1 MDMKKTYSKV
11 EEKLD
16 SDICDLIKKP
26 NMNRDELMML
36 SQAVDI
42 LKDISTIKA
51 MDEYG
56 GNEDEYSSASFASRA
71 SNRRSMDYSR
81 GYEDGMSMAQNRS
94 PRTGRFISGDESY
107 GYSEEMS
114 GRRYM
119 DGSRDGY
126 SNAREGSRE
135 GGSRDGYSNARDGRS
150 GHSINDRMVDNIER
164 MYDNAETEHERAELK
179 DVINYIRRKSM

>member
-1 MDMKKTYSKV
+1 MDMNKTYTKI

-16 SDICDLIKKP
+16 SDICELIKKP

-36 SQAVDI
+36 GQAVDI

-56 GNEDEYSSASFASRA
+56 GGEDEYSSASYASRA

-94 PRTGRFISGDESY
+94 PRTGRFISGDEDY
-107 GYSEEMS
+107 GYSERGAS

-119 DGSRDGY
+119 EGGREGY

-135 GGSRDGYSNARDGRS
+135 GSREGRS

-164 MYDNAETEHERAELK
+164 MYDSAGTEHERAELA
-179 DVINYIRRKSM
+179 DVINYIRRKNM

>member
-81 GYEDGMSMAQNRS
+81 GYEDGMNMAQNRS

-107 GYSEEMS
+107 GYSDEMS

-119 DGSRDGY
+119 DGSR
-126 SNAREGSRE
+126 E
-135 GGSRDGYSNARDGRS
+135 GGSREGYSNARDGRS